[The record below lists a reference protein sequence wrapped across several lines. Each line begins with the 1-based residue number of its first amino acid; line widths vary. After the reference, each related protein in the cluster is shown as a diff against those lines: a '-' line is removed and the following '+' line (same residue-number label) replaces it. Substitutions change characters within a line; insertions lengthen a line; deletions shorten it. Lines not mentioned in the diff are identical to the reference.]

1 LDAPTGNQPQDE
13 SIADL
18 VGRLVDEGRE
28 VARAEVNLYKQIAL
42 RRSARAKSGL
52 VAVVAAGLLGWF
64 AAIALLIGGLLALA
78 TLVGP
83 LAAGLILAVL
93 LGGVAYLLL
102 RKGLKGLQALSGD
115 EEEREALER
124 GETIR

>member
-1 LDAPTGNQPQDE
+1 MHGPVDTPQED

-52 VAVVAAGLLGWF
+52 VLLVAAGLLAWF
-64 AAIALLIGGLLALA
+64 AGLALTFGLVLALA
-78 TLVGP
+78 TLIGP
-83 LAAGLILAVL
+83 LAAGLALALVM
-93 LGGVAYLLL
+93 GVAAWFLLQ
-102 RKGLKGLQALSGD
+102 KGLAGMKALSGD
-115 EEEREALER
+115 EEERSALQRGEALP
-124 GETIR
+124 

>member
-1 LDAPTGNQPQDE
+1 LDAPTSTPQDD

-18 VGRLVDEGRE
+18 VGRLIDEGRD

-52 VAVVAAGLLGWF
+52 VAVAAAGVLGWF
-64 AAIALLIGGLLALA
+64 AASALLIGGLLALA

-93 LGGVAYLLL
+93 LGGAAYFLL

-115 EEEREALER
+115 EEERQALAR
-124 GETIR
+124 GETIL

>member
-1 LDAPTGNQPQDE
+1 MDAPTGNQPQDE